1 MLKSQAK
8 INYNMKIKL
17 RALILLT
24 LMIAIFT
31 GCSKKKER
39 HYELLPPDPETEKD
53 LTGLAIGLTVNFEN
67 GGGSTAG
74 EGSPKVIDDDVTTK
88 YLINPFDPTMFIEL
102 DYDIAQ
108 RLDAY
113 TLTSANDADNRDP
126 KDWTIQ
132 ASNDSTTWSVLD
144 TRAGELFDSRQ
155 QTKRYDFTNK
165 DTYIYYRL
173 AITATRGSTTGGLF
187 QLAEWR
193 MISKPKE

>member
-1 MLKSQAK
+1 
-8 INYNMKIKL
+8 MKIKL
-17 RALILLT
+17 SAVILLA
-24 LMIAIFT
+24 LMVSI
-31 GCSKKKER
+31 GCSKTKER

-53 LTGLAIGLTVNFEN
+53 LTALAIGLTVNFEN
-67 GGGSTAG
+67 GGGVTAG

-88 YLINPFDPTMFIEL
+88 YLINPFNPTMFIEL
-102 DYDIAQ
+102 DFDIAQ

-113 TLTSANDADNRDP
+113 TLTSANDAEGRDP

-144 TRAGELFDSRQ
+144 TKAGEMFDSRQ
-155 QTKRYDFTNK
+155 QTKRYDFVNA
-165 DTYIYYRL
+165 DTYKYYRL

>member
-1 MLKSQAK
+1 MQ
-8 INYNMKIKL
+8 IKG
-17 RALILLT
+17 RAFILLA
-24 LMIAIFT
+24 LMVAVFA

-39 HYELLPPDPETEKD
+39 HYELLPPDPEMEKD
-53 LTGLAIGLTVNFEN
+53 LTGLAIGLTVNYEN
-67 GGGSTAG
+67 GSGPTGG
-74 EGSPKVIDDDVTTK
+74 EGSKKVVDDDVTSK
-88 YLINPFDPTMFIEL
+88 FLINPFNPELFIEL

-113 TLTSANDADNRDP
+113 TLTSANDADGRDP

-132 ASNDSTTWSVLD
+132 ASNDSTTWTVLD
-144 TRAGELFDSRQ
+144 TKVGELFDTRQ
-155 QTKRYDFTNK
+155 QTKRYDYTNK
-165 DTYIYYRL
+165 DTYKFYRI